1 MRKIKPAIKWERKS
15 GNNYVSEIS
24 TLTTILS
31 KGALSYCWQN
41 FTKKISLY
49 LGSAEKLLLFSLI
62 ADYMNIHCN
71 QVQEKKSESVQNPCT
86 PWKGFYLGYYV
97 PQGFET
103 GD

>member
-49 LGSAEKLLLFSLI
+49 LGSAENLLLFSLI
-62 ADYMNIHCN
+62 ADYRNIHCN
-71 QVQEKKSESVQNPCT
+71 QVQEKNQKVFKIHAT
-86 PWKGFYLGYYV
+86 WKGFDLGYYV
-97 PQGFET
+97 PHGFET